1 MRALLTRI
9 KRLETVHAVERQP
22 RVEVQ
27 MGYLK
32 KLPADYA
39 GERHEVTAGRLPDGK
54 YLWEERP
61 GPPPVSEES
70 NRRIIRV
77 IFVRAK
83 DGRPDASWP
92 EDAPV

>member
-9 KRLETVHAVERQP
+9 KRLETVHAIELQP
-22 RVEVQ
+22 RVEFQ

-39 GERHEVTAGRLPDGK
+39 GERHEVEVGRLQDGK

-61 GPPPVSEES
+61 SPPPVSEAS
-70 NRRIIRV
+70 NRRIIKV

-83 DGRPDASWP
+83 DGRPDYSWP
-92 EDAPV
+92 EDAHP